1 MSTRLQRLVLAAVL
15 AAGAG
20 TFGYAAGGLAGTG
33 SHLRAA
39 ELAPLPESLPVDVR
53 EGPRELRERPCPDEA
68 RSTAA
73 PEPEL

>member
-39 ELAPLPESLPVDVR
+39 ELAPLPESVPVDVR
-53 EGPRELRERPCPDEA
+53 ELREHPCPDEA